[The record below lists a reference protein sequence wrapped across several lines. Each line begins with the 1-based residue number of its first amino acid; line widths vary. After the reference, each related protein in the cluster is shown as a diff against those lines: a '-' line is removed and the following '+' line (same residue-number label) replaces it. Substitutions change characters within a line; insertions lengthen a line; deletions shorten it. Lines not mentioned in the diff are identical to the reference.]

1 MRTLP
6 LQPLLYAEFP
16 MLLPRHRRVRREGQG
31 LELVSAAPAEAVF
44 LPHWWDGSTGHLG
57 LKNMDKNIVFFL
69 GCFRLGQNDVWRKKH
84 GTNRGNMLKVW
95 ESLWNTETL
104 QLWDVTSCDYPTLCK
119 VTGFKHPQ
127 PSCQSSKDNSLRI
140 FLQIQSWVRLLEDH
154 RKNNRFI
161 QRCLNWYC
169 GCAWKLGHTP
179 KFGCFNRDCEW
190 LRWLNS
196 GMGYPI
202 FNLHKKRN
210 GYVECAWYCIG
221 FFNAFLRNGHLP

>member
-1 MRTLP
+1 
-6 LQPLLYAEFP
+6 
-16 MLLPRHRRVRREGQG
+16 
-31 LELVSAAPAEAVF
+31 
-44 LPHWWDGSTGHLG
+44 
-57 LKNMDKNIVFFL
+57 
-69 GCFRLGQNDVWRKKH
+69 
-84 GTNRGNMLKVW
+84 MLKVW

-104 QLWDVTSCDYPTLCK
+104 QLWDVTSCDNPTLCK

-154 RKNNRFI
+154 RKKNWFI

-169 GCAWKLGHTP
+169 GCAGKLGHTP

-202 FNLHKKRN
+202 FNLHQKKGTVMWN
-210 GYVECAWYCIG
+210 ALGTEYC
-221 FFNAFLRNGHLP
+221 FCFYAFLRNGDLPYSGCLVALVISGCPSNHRQSQWQGMDAAGGPHFLWWMYMTQNGESLIYIYI